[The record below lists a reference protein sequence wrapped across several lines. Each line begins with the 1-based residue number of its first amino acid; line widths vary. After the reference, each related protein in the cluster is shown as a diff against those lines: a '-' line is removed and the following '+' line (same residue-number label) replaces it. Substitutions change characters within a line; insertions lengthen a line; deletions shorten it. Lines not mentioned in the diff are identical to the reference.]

1 MKSAVVADQGVL
13 HGICGR
19 TEVFEFGRQ
28 NFRRVCQSIGSS
40 NSGRPGLD
48 QEPEFEKVSHS
59 GEVQNFGGGIP
70 LIGGGHQQVVPLK
83 ETQSFPSFT
92 IDTVSQEEIQLS
104 VVGLDGFEMSGTNS
118 VREISRSLE
127 DLVAATWGGGAPSVR
142 GRFCSLHRHPVLAH
156 ARPWGSRVRVYSHTG
171 RSRRYFGAA
180 PGGFREYDR
189 PHGSFGALG
198 FWDSRLDDLPRAI
211 AVAGANPGVLDSRPA
226 SYGYSAGTQV

>member
-127 DLVAATWGGGAPSVR
+127 DLVAATWGGGGTISTRTVLLSTPAP
-142 GRFCSLHRHPVLAH
+142 CS
-156 ARPWGSRVRVYSHTG
+156 RPRKTVG
-171 RSRRYFGAA
+171 F
-180 PGGFREYDR
+180 PGQGLLT
-189 PHGSFGALG
+189 H
-198 FWDSRLDDLPRAI
+198 RAI
-211 AVAGANPGVLDSRPA
+211 TSLFRRRTWGL
-226 SYGYSAGTQV
+226 

>member
-127 DLVAATWGGGAPSVR
+127 DLVAATWGGGGHHQYADGFALYTGTLFSPTQDRGVPGSGFTHTPGDHVVISAPH
-142 GRFCSLHRHPVLAH
+142 L
-156 ARPWGSRVRVYSHTG
+156 
-171 RSRRYFGAA
+171 
-180 PGGFREYDR
+180 
-189 PHGSFGALG
+189 GALENTTAPTEALEP
-198 FWDSRLDDLPRAI
+198 WDFGIRDLMTYLVR
-211 AVAGANPGVLDSRPA
+211 S
-226 SYGYSAGTQV
+226 Q